1 MRRIIPGTRPRGTRQ
16 VGFLLCLTAA
26 SLALTASPAVAS
38 TAATEPAARTG
49 GFLSHITS
57 VADGFKSRTWSD
69 LDDDDTD
76 AYILFIRCTS
86 NPQVGV
92 FNADTGKKVADE
104 VMSCTNTEDSFNF
117 GDLPAGR
124 YYFQIMDRHS
134 PTGFSVTS
142 VLVRYQSG
150 DISV

>member
-1 MRRIIPGTRPRGTRQ
+1 MRRTIPGAGPRKTRRL
-16 VGFLLCLTAA
+16 GFLLYTTAA
-26 SLALTASPAVAS
+26 SLALTATPAAAS

-57 VADGFKSRTWSD
+57 VADGFRSRTWSD

-76 AYILFIRCTS
+76 AYILFIRCTR

-104 VMSCTNTEDSFNF
+104 VMPCDNTEDYFSF

-124 YYFQIMDRHS
+124 YYFQIMDKHS
-134 PTGFSVTS
+134 PTALTVTS

>member
-1 MRRIIPGTRPRGTRQ
+1 MRRTMPEKTRRLG
-16 VGFLLCLTAA
+16 VLLCLTAA
-26 SLALTASPAVAS
+26 SLALATSPAAAS
-38 TAATEPAARTG
+38 TARTG

-69 LDDDDTD
+69 LDDDATN

-86 NPQVGV
+86 SPQVGV
-92 FNADTGKKVADE
+92 FNADTGKKIADE
-104 VMSCTNTEDSFNF
+104 VMACTNTEDYFYF

-124 YYFQIMDRHS
+124 YYFQIMDKHS
-134 PTGFSVTS
+134 PSAFSVTT

-150 DISV
+150 DIST

>member
-1 MRRIIPGTRPRGTRQ
+1 MRRRTRRF
-16 VGFLLCLTAA
+16 GFLLCVTAA
-26 SLALTASPAVAS
+26 SLALTAGQAAAS
-38 TAATEPAARTG
+38 TEPAARSG

-57 VADGFKSRTWSD
+57 VTDGFKSRTWSD

-86 NPQVGV
+86 DPQVGV
-92 FNADTGKKVADE
+92 FNADTGKKVVDA
-104 VMSCTNTEDSFNF
+104 VMKCENTEDYFRF

-134 PTGFSVTS
+134 PTAFSAAS

>member
-1 MRRIIPGTRPRGTRQ
+1 MILRARPGRA
-16 VGFLLCLTAA
+16 GFLLCTTAA
-26 SLALTASPAVAS
+26 ALALTASPAAAS
-38 TAATEPAARTG
+38 TADTPPATRTG
-49 GFLSHITS
+49 GFLSHITN
-57 VADGFKSRTWSD
+57 VVDGFKSRTWSD

-76 AYILFIRCTS
+76 AYIMFVRCTS

-92 FNADTGKKVADE
+92 INADTGKKIADE
-104 VMSCTNTEDSFNF
+104 VMSCTNAEDYFSF

-134 PTGFSVTS
+134 STALSVTS

-150 DISV
+150 DISS